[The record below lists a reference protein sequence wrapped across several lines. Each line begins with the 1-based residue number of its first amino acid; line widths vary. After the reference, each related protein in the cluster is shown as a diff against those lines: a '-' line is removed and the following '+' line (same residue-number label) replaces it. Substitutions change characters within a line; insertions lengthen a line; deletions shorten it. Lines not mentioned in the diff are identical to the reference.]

1 MLLTYLGN
9 WRGHRKSVTIRRE
22 MNMRRVVVS
31 LGVATL
37 WAASAWAQQTAAAPQ
52 TARQALIEMFFS
64 KTPGTLVK
72 HLPMA
77 TRTAMEKAGELA
89 TLQQYSVLASQLQ
102 TQGQNVKTFETGSV
116 LLATEDPKNDQKFE
130 VTVENDALRGD
141 QDDIE
146 LSFQVYKNGQAER
159 TPFMPQMTFSMK
171 QEAQVWTLNE
181 ISVTIH
187 LPLADPDFLKAITE
201 KMKPQSGA
209 TGTFTP
215 RTDISVQAAGSDAM
229 VVSAMRTILTAEVTY
244 ASSYPAVGY
253 TCSLSTLDGFGG
265 GERNEHQAM
274 LINSGLASGKRYGF
288 VFTVSGS
295 GGGDSVVERR
305 ESGNVSGG
313 RGAGSVGTSDVPPP
327 LRGRD
332 APSTSSGQALATA
345 GKMTIATMAALLL
358 ADGRSQFGDDFLRSL
373 DGRGVLVHV
382 ERDRSHAGVAAAAVA
397 LADAG
402 QVYFGFL
409 RSPGI

>member
-1 MLLTYLGN
+1 
-9 WRGHRKSVTIRRE
+9 

-31 LGVATL
+31 LGVAIL

-159 TPFMPQMTFSMK
+159 KPFMPQMTLSMK

-187 LPLADPDFLKAITE
+187 LPLADPDFLKTITE

-244 ASSYPAVGY
+244 ASSYPAVGF

-288 VFTVSGS
+288 VFTLSGCGGPPATSFYLTAAPNGNSLGRRTFCADQS
-295 GGGDSVVERR
+295 GVIRSSNDGNPATCLAGG
-305 ESGNVSGG
+305 
-313 RGAGSVGTSDVPPP
+313 
-327 LRGRD
+327 
-332 APSTSSGQALATA
+332 APVQ
-345 GKMTIATMAALLL
+345 
-358 ADGRSQFGDDFLRSL
+358 
-373 DGRGVLVHV
+373 
-382 ERDRSHAGVAAAAVA
+382 
-397 LADAG
+397 
-402 QVYFGFL
+402 
-409 RSPGI
+409 